1 MKPAPVLQILN
12 VLMGFAMLAW
22 EWPLK
27 FVAGSSLHR
36 SIEARLAALPL
47 FSLAALL
54 IYQGT
59 NAGLY
64 YLVAMIVYFWAYS
77 EGEVCF
83 ANSSQPRL
91 DRRRIDHQLTPAF
104 LLDHLCKAMDSSPEG
119 RPRLQS
125 IKRQTVPESSVSC
138 SASHHA
144 PGATTRL
151 RTGTQYTARI

>member
-1 MKPAPVLQILN
+1 MGRLIKNHWARLITISAAAYQVVAGFESIFWPKIFFDFLTKGLDPAMKPAPVLQILN

-77 EGEVCF
+77 EGEIIC
-83 ANSSQPRL
+83 AKPWTLPQRGGRGS
-91 DRRRIDHQLTPAF
+91 
-104 LLDHLCKAMDSSPEG
+104 KA
-119 RPRLQS
+119 
-125 IKRQTVPESSVSC
+125 
-138 SASHHA
+138 
-144 PGATTRL
+144 
-151 RTGTQYTARI
+151 